1 MNIEVDDS
9 KVLKALQDIAKKYPE
24 AAKQGLLNTAMEI
37 QLKAKQNCPVNT
49 GRLRSSIAIATKD
62 TILHEAQSSED
73 VISQPEKDLEVWIG
87 TKTYYAIFVE
97 FGTRKMPA
105 KPYLRPAFLEGS
117 KHLVENVLREIR
129 RGK

>member
-1 MNIEVDDS
+1 MKIEIDDS
-9 KVLKALQDIAKKYPE
+9 KLLKALHDLAEKYPE
-24 AAKQGLLNTAMEI
+24 ATKQGLLDTALEI

-49 GRLRSSIAIATKD
+49 GRLRSSIAVATRE
-62 TILHEAQSSED
+62 TILQEAQNSED

-117 KHLVENVLREIR
+117 KNLVANILKELKH
-129 RGK
+129 GK

>member
-97 FGTRKMPA
+97 FGTRKMRARPF
-105 KPYLRPAFLEGS
+105 LRPAFLEGS
-117 KHLVENVLREIR
+117 KHLVENVLKEL
-129 RGK
+129 KHAK